1 MNDLDIQLDNLDEQ
15 LLSYDPKVRWAL
27 YLTTALGIL
36 LMGWM
41 FYLSDTL
48 DEFTTLKDQ
57 NQELVNQIGDNS
69 PEAYRAKI
77 TKSSAQIIAEER
89 RVATLENDKHA
100 LLDQMAASKGLLFD
114 NRQYAKTLDLL
125 LERSVRLGLK
135 IELMESEDTN
145 ATFYGKVRQFK
156 KLTVTGIGKFPA
168 IADFLT
174 FIESQNALIQIQNVQ
189 IRSDETKPRFEAV
202 ILYMGVAL

>member
-89 RVATLENDKHA
+89 RVATLENEKQA

>member
-41 FYLSDTL
+41 FYLSDAL

-89 RVATLENDKHA
+89 HAAALENEKQA

-174 FIESQNALIQIQNVQ
+174 FIESQNTLIQIQNVQ